1 MVMGMKRSGKMF
13 KVNLHA
19 HTYHILKNFKG

>member
-19 HTYHILKNFKG
+19 HIYHIFKNFKG